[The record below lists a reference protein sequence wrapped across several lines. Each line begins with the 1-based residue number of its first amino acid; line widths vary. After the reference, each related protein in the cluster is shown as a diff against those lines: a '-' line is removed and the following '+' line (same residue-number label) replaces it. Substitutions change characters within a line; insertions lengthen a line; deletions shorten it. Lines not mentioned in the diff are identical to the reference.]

1 MPRFLDKSKNLFS
14 EDNQNLWRLGQIA
27 DKVKIFSWPNKI
39 ADDVFNAGSGIV
51 VSGGGQGGSQVNTID
66 FIQTSTEGNA
76 SDFGD
81 LTATSR
87 ENHAYSNET
96 RMVISRGTDSDST
109 VLDFITPSTTGDAA
123 DFGDLANGTR
133 SSGASGDAIRGYSY
147 GGSGSNEIN
156 DIQQIS
162 YSSKGNA
169 NDFGDLTRVHV
180 FTCGSGDATRGV
192 VLGGFTSPNNMF
204 NTVDYIV
211 YSSTGDAVDFGDLA
225 SARRGGSGP
234 SSSTRIVQLGGNT
247 SGATGQMDY
256 FTTQTLG
263 NGTDFGD
270 LAVAAREQG
279 YGNTS
284 NSIKGFSMGGYSDP
298 SSAYVNN
305 IQQITISTTANSTDF
320 GDLTV
325 ARGVNAA
332 AGNKNG
338 GLPGARGT
346 SLRAPTPFDLQLHQ
360 YSNNNTVLIG
370 PGDDRHFQ
378 LGYVNLATQGNENDF
393 ADTLVIR
400 RLTGM
405 GGDTIRGFII
415 GGYNASGSQI
425 NNIESVVFA
434 HKGKASDW
442 GDLTGSD
449 AHARA
454 HGNNSR
460 VVRSSG
466 DADNDVLDYFS
477 PTSTGNATDFGDL
490 SLGRSQ
496 CGATGSTTRGIWAGG
511 ATGPSEIASIDYI
524 TIASAGNAT
533 DFGDIASGAQS
544 NCVGG
549 SSNTRSLGAGGYNA
563 SDQTVNIIFYLTIA
577 STGDS
582 TDFGD
587 LTSARSDHAG
597 ASNQTRCAWFSGGGN
612 ANTIDFVTIASTGNA
627 ASFGEMKDTGRNHQA
642 ESNGHGGLP
651 AYA

>member
-1 MPRFLDKSKNLFS
+1 MPRFLDKSKNLLS

-27 DKVKIFSWPNKI
+27 DKVKIFSWPNEF
-39 ADDVFNAGSGIV
+39 AAANVFNAGSGVII
-51 VSGGGQGGSQVNTID
+51 SGGGNAPSQVNTID

-76 SDFGD
+76 ADFGD
-81 LTATSR
+81 LSGTAG
-87 ENHAYSNET
+87 ENHGYSNET
-96 RMVISRGTDSDST
+96 VMVMSRGTDSNLNTLEFVS
-109 VLDFITPSTTGDAA
+109 PSTTGDAA
-123 DFGDLANGTR
+123 DFGDLKTGTR
-133 SSGASGDAIRGYSY
+133 SAGAGGDAIRGFSY
-147 GGSGSNEIN
+147 GGAAGGNE
-156 DIQQIS
+156 IQQIS

-169 NDFGDLTRVHV
+169 NDFGDLTRTHQ

-192 VLGGFTSPNNMF
+192 VLGGFTSPNNFF
-204 NTVDYIV
+204 NTVDYIT
-211 YSSTGDAVDFGDLA
+211 YSSTGDAVDFGNLV

-234 SSSTRIVQLGGNT
+234 SSSTRIVQLGGNV
-247 SGATGQMDY
+247 SPYNVIDY

-284 NSIKGFSMGGYSDP
+284 NSIKGFSMGGYSNP
-298 SSAYVNN
+298 SSAMINN
-305 IQQITISTTANSTDF
+305 IQQLVISTTGDATDF

-325 ARGVNAA
+325 ARGTNAA

-338 GLPGARGT
+338 GMPGARGT

-370 PGDDRHFQ
+370 PGDDRHFT
-378 LGYVNLATQGNENDF
+378 LGYVNIATNGNENDF
-393 ADTLVIR
+393 GDTVVNR
-400 RLTGM
+400 RITGV

-415 GGYNASGSQI
+415 GGYNASGEQI

-434 HKGKASDW
+434 HKGKTSDW
-442 GDLTGSD
+442 GDLTGTD
-449 AHARA
+449 QNNRA

-466 DADNDVLDYFS
+466 DANNVTLDYFS
-477 PTSTGNATDFGDL
+477 PTSAGNATDFGDL
-490 SLGRSQ
+490 SVGRSQ

-511 ATGPSEIASIDYI
+511 ATGPSELATIDYI
-524 TIASAGNAT
+524 TIASAGNAS

-549 SSNTRSLGAGGYNA
+549 SSNTRSLGAGGYNS

-577 STGDS
+577 STGNS

-587 LTSARSDHAG
+587 LTSARADHAG
-597 ASNQTRCAWFSGGGN
+597 AGNQTRCAWFSGGGN

-627 ASFGEMKDTGRNHQA
+627 ANFGEMRDTGRNHQA